1 MVPKII
7 STPLPSPVHAWEHIL
22 RYCLGSRLP
31 PGIRWPEGQEAEKT
45 AFGLERLR
53 TLTTGSEIEAAHGV
67 HLGASP
73 NRLWLT
79 RVSTER
85 T

>member
-22 RYCLGSRLP
+22 KYCLGSRLP
-31 PGIRWPEGQEAEKT
+31 PRIRWPEGQEAEKT
-45 AFGLERLR
+45 AFELERLS
-53 TLTTGSEIEAAHGV
+53 TLITDSKIEVDHGI

-79 RVSTER
+79 RVSTEW